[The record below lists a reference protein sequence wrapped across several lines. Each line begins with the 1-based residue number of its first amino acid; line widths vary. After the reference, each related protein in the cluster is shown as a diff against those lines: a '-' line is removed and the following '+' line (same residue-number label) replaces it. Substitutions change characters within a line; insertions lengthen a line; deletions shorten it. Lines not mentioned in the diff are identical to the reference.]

1 MQYLDVLRPL
11 QPVPLPLQLLV
22 QPLRLLLAP
31 LQHLLVRFLKKK
43 IEKKKLKINFEFLLQ
58 NSARHQ
64 VFLSKLELTNP

>member
-1 MQYLDVLRPL
+1 MQYLDVRRPL

-43 IEKKKLKINFEFLLQ
+43 IEKKKIKNEF
-58 NSARHQ
+58 
-64 VFLSKLELTNP
+64 